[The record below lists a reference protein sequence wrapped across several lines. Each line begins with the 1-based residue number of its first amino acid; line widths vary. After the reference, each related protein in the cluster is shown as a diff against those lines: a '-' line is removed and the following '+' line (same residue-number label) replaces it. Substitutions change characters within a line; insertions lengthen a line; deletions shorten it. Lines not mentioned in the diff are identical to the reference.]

1 VSPTLKALSLPEI
14 GILAPDR
21 PIHLA
26 GVGGSAMSGIAAVL
40 VQRGFEVTG
49 TDPSPDEATRAR
61 LEAIGIEVVRRQD
74 GSAIPERAQLV
85 IASAALRADHPELE
99 AARARGVPIAKYAM
113 VLGALLNAADGVAIA
128 GTHGKTTTTAMVV
141 CALRAAGLRPGFVV
155 GGHIPQLGASADAG
169 ETKVFVAE
177 ACEYDRSF
185 LQLEPHRAVIT
196 NVDDDHLDVYGD
208 LDGVRRAFAQF
219 VGRVAE
225 GGAVVYCADWPGL
238 AEIAA
243 SGQARPV
250 SYSAAGAN
258 ADWEARDVRI
268 EGGATRFD
276 VYRHGAFA
284 LSMSLRIPGRHNVA
298 NALAA
303 LAVTHDM
310 GLPLP
315 ALAAG
320 IAEFGGAL
328 RRFQILGEARGVAV
342 VDDYAHHPTEIRA
355 LLDGAKERFPGRRL
369 VVVFQ
374 PHQIA
379 RTRSLFGELAEALA
393 RADSVILTDIY
404 AARDTA
410 AAADERSSA
419 PLAEAIRERGG
430 RRVTHAPCLDDAAL
444 AALAV
449 LEPGDVLL
457 SVGAGDV
464 HKAGAAV
471 LDALRRA

>member
-1 VSPTLKALSLPEI
+1 
-14 GILAPDR
+14 
-21 PIHLA
+21 
-26 GVGGSAMSGIAAVL
+26 
-40 VQRGFEVTG
+40 
-49 TDPSPDEATRAR
+49 
-61 LEAIGIEVVRRQD
+61 
-74 GSAIPERAQLV
+74 
-85 IASAALRADHPELE
+85 
-99 AARARGVPIAKYAM
+99 M
-113 VLGALLNAADGVAIA
+113 VLGALLNAADGIAIA

-185 LQLEPHRAVIT
+185 LQLKPRRAVIT
-196 NVDDDHLDVYGD
+196 NVDDDHLDIYGNF
-208 LDGVRRAFAQF
+208 DGVRRAFAQF
-219 VGRVAE
+219 AGRVVE
-225 GGAVVYCADWPGL
+225 GGAIVYCADWPGL

-243 SGQARPV
+243 SGPARPV

-258 ADWEARDVRI
+258 ADWEARDVRVD
-268 EGGATRFD
+268 GGATRFD

-284 LSMSLRIPGRHNVA
+284 LAMSLRIPGRHNVA

-320 IAEFGGAL
+320 IAEFGGAS
-328 RRFQILGEARGVAV
+328 RRFQLLGEARGVAV

-355 LLDGAKERFPGRRL
+355 LLDGARERFPGRRL

-379 RTRSLFGELAEALA
+379 RTRLLFGELAEALA
-393 RADSVILTDIY
+393 RADAVILTDIY
-404 AARDTA
+404 AARDA
-410 AAADERSSA
+410 AGAAEERSAA

-430 RRVTHAPCLDDAAL
+430 RRVAHAPGLDDAAL
-444 AALAV
+444 AAVAE